1 MDLLPHHHTR
11 EDMVLPRAMVQHL
24 HQDMVLLRVMVSHLP
39 QDMVH
44 HPLHLDMVPLQL
56 MVPLKVMVNH
66 NTHKNISLNTTINLS
81 QNTINLNPNTTN
93 LLRLNT
99 ISNLS
104 STINSLKS
112 QLILRNRRSDLI

>member
-1 MDLLPHHHTR
+1 M
-11 EDMVLPRAMVQHL
+11 LPRAMVHL
-24 HQDMVLLRVMVSHLP
+24 HQDMVLLRAMVNHLP

-44 HPLHLDMVPLQL
+44 LLHLDTVPLQL
-56 MVPLKVMVNH
+56 MVPLKVMVNR